1 MANFKP
7 DASFFKKIVIGANG
21 TQAICRNLSEKG
33 HNMVELERGSTA
45 AKLWKEVK
53 RKRVRLPDLVCKNC
67 GLRVESRAKTK
78 PELSMSHSDTDME
91 RSWDYGMLS
100 NDLIAFPVS
109 VAADE
114 KLWTRGH
121 FKDSASY
128 WHERN
133 WAEWIVEG
141 KINYF
146 TVDSFRQHPP
156 DSRVRKGV
164 TEGSELTLAWKAKFA
179 TCTSNVESV
188 EDNKIK
194 LRPENG
200 RLRTLSLS
208 LGIPVH
214 VAEGEQVEKYQ
225 VLASSPIPLRE
236 EQLRC
241 NRHFP
246 DQFIQNSLQSR
257 ERTVRFTGVK
267 LCRIHQ
273 LTDHRSLIK
282 EIADDQQEDLY
293 VRLEA
298 LAYLSSIRYA
308 SLQSLFDEY
317 LNNIDD
323 QIRLES
329 VITIGETGIP
339 EAVQLLGAILH
350 DNQQPFY
357 FRSAASWSLGN
368 IGTDAAQKLLKTA
381 FADINWDIREE
392 ALDAL
397 TSLGDVT
404 HSVLLPGLKETN
416 SDIAAGCAEAI
427 RKIGIVT
434 PELINELSTQLQGRT
449 PPQWVV
455 WLAGIMTSQE
465 MAETLDNMESLDP
478 KVHYAISL
486 LCSFTHSWIAR
497 RWERQAGINHPS
509 RNES

>member
-1 MANFKP
+1 
-7 DASFFKKIVIGANG
+7 
-21 TQAICRNLSEKG
+21 
-33 HNMVELERGSTA
+33 MVELERGSTTV
-45 AKLWKEVK
+45 KLWKEIK

-78 PELSMSHSDTDME
+78 PELSMSHSDTDLE
-91 RSWDYGMLS
+91 RSWDYGMLA

-109 VAADE
+109 VATDE
-114 KLWTRGH
+114 KPWTRGH

-146 TVDSFRQHPP
+146 TVDSFRQHFP
-156 DSRVRKGV
+156 DSRTRKGV

-179 TCTSNVESV
+179 TCSGNVESV
-188 EDNKIK
+188 EDSKIK

-200 RLRTLSLS
+200 RLRTLSLPS
-208 LGIPVH
+208 GISVH
-214 VAEGEQVEKYQ
+214 VAEGEQIEKYQ
-225 VLASSPIPLRE
+225 VLASSPTPLKE
-236 EQLRC
+236 EQLGC
-241 NRHFP
+241 NHRFSNG
-246 DQFIQNSLQSR
+246 FIQNSLQSR

-273 LTDHRSLIK
+273 LTDHRSIIK
-282 EIADDQQEDLY
+282 EMADDPQEDLY

-298 LAYLSSIRYA
+298 LAYLSSIRDA
-308 SLQSLFDEY
+308 SLQSLFDKY
-317 LNNIDD
+317 LNNTDN
-323 QIRLES
+323 QIRLET
-329 VITIGETGIP
+329 VITIGETAIP

-357 FRSAASWSLGN
+357 LRSAASWSLGN
-368 IGTDAAQKLLKTA
+368 IGTDDAQKLLKTA

-427 RKIGIVT
+427 RKMGIVT
-434 PELINELSTQLQGRT
+434 PELINELSTQPQGRI

-455 WLAGIMTSQE
+455 WLAGILSSQE
-465 MAETLDNMESLDP
+465 MAETLNNMEDVDP
-478 KVHYAISL
+478 KVNYAISL

-497 RWERQAGINHPS
+497 RWELQTGINHPS